1 MSISENI
8 RKDMFTASKEGRVDE
23 SNILKMALAAIKN
36 SEIET
41 GKELTDV
48 EVEKILRK
56 ETRKITDS
64 IDQYTKM
71 GREDLLAKENAQLEI
86 LNKYLP
92 KLLTEEEVRVVV
104 KNKITELG
112 ITEMRDMGRIMG
124 AVMAEVGS
132 LTDGNTV
139 KNIVSE
145 LLK

>member
-8 RKDMFTASKEGRVDE
+8 RKDMFTASKEGRADE
-23 SNILKMALAAIKN
+23 SDILKMALAAIKN
-36 SEIET
+36 VEIEV
-41 GKELTDV
+41 GKELTD
-48 EVEKILRK
+48 EEAEKILRK
-56 ETRKITDS
+56 EARKITDA

-71 GREDLLAKENAQLEI
+71 GREDLLAKEKAQLEI
-86 LNKYLP
+86 LDKYLP
-92 KLLTEEEVRVVV
+92 QLLTEDEVRVVV

-112 ITEMRDMGRIMG
+112 ITEMRDMGRLMG
-124 AVMAEVGS
+124 AVMAEIGT

>member
-23 SNILKMALAAIKN
+23 SDILKMALAAIKN
-36 SEIET
+36 AEIDAE
-41 GKELTDV
+41 KELTDAD
-48 EVEKILRK
+48 VEKILRK
-56 ETRKITDS
+56 EARKITDA

-71 GREDLLAKENAQLEI
+71 GREDLLAKEKAQLEI
-86 LNKYLP
+86 LDKYLP
-92 KLLTEEEVRVVV
+92 QLLTEDEVKVVV
-104 KNKITELG
+104 KNKIAELK
-112 ITEMRDMGRIMG
+112 ITEMRDMGRLMG
-124 AVMAEVGS
+124 AVMAEIGT

>member
-36 SEIET
+36 VEIEV
-41 GKELTDV
+41 GKELEDS

-56 ETRKITDS
+56 EARKITDA

-71 GREDLLAKENAQLEI
+71 GREDLLVKEKAQLEI
-86 LNKYLP
+86 LDKYLP
-92 KLLTEEEVRVVV
+92 QLLTEDEVRVVV
-104 KNKITELG
+104 KNKIAELG
-112 ITEMRDMGRIMG
+112 ITEMRDMGRLMG
-124 AVMAEVGS
+124 AVMAEIGT

>member
-23 SNILKMALAAIKN
+23 SDILKMALAAIKN
-36 SEIET
+36 VEIDT
-41 GKELTDV
+41 GKELEDS

-56 ETRKITDS
+56 EARKITDA

-71 GREDLLAKENAQLEI
+71 GRDDLLVKERAQLEI
-86 LNKYLP
+86 LDKYLP
-92 KLLTEEEVRVVV
+92 QLLTEDEVRVVV
-104 KNKITELG
+104 KNKIKELG
-112 ITEMRDMGRIMG
+112 ITEMRDMGRLMG
-124 AVMAEVGS
+124 SVMAEIGT

>member
-8 RKDMFTASKEGRVDE
+8 RKDMFTASKEGRADE

-71 GREDLLAKENAQLEI
+71 GRDDLLVKEKAQLEI

-104 KNKITELG
+104 KKKITELG
-112 ITEMRDMGRIMG
+112 ISEMKDMGRLMG

>member
-8 RKDMFTASKEGRVDE
+8 RKDMFAVSKEGRVDE

-36 SEIET
+36 AEIES
-41 GKELTDV
+41 GKELEDS

-56 ETRKITDS
+56 EARKITDA

-71 GREDLLAKENAQLEI
+71 GREDLLAKEKAQLEI
-86 LNKYLP
+86 LDKYLP
-92 KLLTEEEVRVVV
+92 QLLTEDEIRIVV

-112 ITEMRDMGRIMG
+112 ISEMKDMGKLMG
-124 AVMAEVGS
+124 AVMGEVGS
-132 LTDGNTV
+132 LADGNTV

>member
-36 SEIET
+36 VEIET
-41 GKELTDV
+41 GKELEDV

-71 GREDLLAKENAQLEI
+71 GREDLLAKEKTQLEI

-92 KLLTEEEVRVVV
+92 QLLTEDEVRVVV

-112 ITEMRDMGRIMG
+112 ITEMRDMGRLMG
-124 AVMAEVGS
+124 AVMAEIGS

>member
-36 SEIET
+36 VEIET
-41 GKELTDV
+41 GKELEDS

-56 ETRKITDS
+56 EARKIIDA

-71 GREDLLAKENAQLEI
+71 GREDLLAKEKAQLEI
-86 LNKYLP
+86 IDKYLP
-92 KLLTEEEVRVVV
+92 QLLTEDEVRVVV
-104 KNKITELG
+104 KNKIAELG
-112 ITEMRDMGRIMG
+112 ITEMRDMGKLMG
-124 AVMAEVGS
+124 AVMAEIGT

-139 KNIVSE
+139 KEIVLE

>member
-36 SEIET
+36 VEIDT
-41 GKELTDV
+41 GKELEDS

-56 ETRKITDS
+56 EARKITDA

-71 GREDLLAKENAQLEI
+71 GREDLLAKEKAQLEI
-86 LNKYLP
+86 LDKYLP
-92 KLLTEEEVRVVV
+92 QLLTEDEVRIVV
-104 KNKITELG
+104 KNKIAELG
-112 ITEMRDMGRIMG
+112 ITEMRDMGKLMG
-124 AVMAEVGS
+124 AVMAEIGS

>member
-36 SEIET
+36 VEIDT
-41 GKELTDV
+41 GKELEDP

-56 ETRKITDS
+56 EARKITDA

-71 GREDLLAKENAQLEI
+71 GRDDLLVKEKAQLEI
-86 LNKYLP
+86 LDKYLP
-92 KLLTEEEVRVVV
+92 QLLTEDEVRVVV

-112 ITEMRDMGRIMG
+112 ITEMRDMGRLMG
-124 AVMAEVGS
+124 AVMAEIGS

>member
-8 RKDMFTASKEGRVDE
+8 RKDMFAASKEGRVDE

-36 SEIET
+36 VEIET
-41 GKELTDV
+41 VKELEDG

-71 GREDLLAKENAQLEI
+71 GRDDLLAKERAQLEI
-86 LNKYLP
+86 LDKYLP
-92 KLLTEEEVRVVV
+92 QLLTEEEVRVVV
-104 KNKITELG
+104 KNKIAELG
-112 ITEMRDMGRIMG
+112 ITEMKDMGRLMG
-124 AVMAEVGS
+124 SVMAEIGS

>member
-8 RKDMFTASKEGRVDE
+8 RKDMFAASKEGRVDE

-36 SEIET
+36 VEIET
-41 GKELTDV
+41 GKELEDS

-56 ETRKITDS
+56 EARKITDA

-71 GREDLLAKENAQLEI
+71 GRDDLLVKEKAQLEI
-86 LNKYLP
+86 LDKYLP
-92 KLLTEEEVRVVV
+92 QLLTEDEVRVVV

-112 ITEMRDMGRIMG
+112 ITEMRDMGRLMG
-124 AVMAEVGS
+124 AVMAEIGT

>member
-8 RKDMFTASKEGRVDE
+8 RKDMFAASKEGRVDE

-36 SEIET
+36 VEIDT
-41 GKELTDV
+41 GKELEDP

-56 ETRKITDS
+56 EARKITDA

-71 GREDLLAKENAQLEI
+71 GRDDLLVKEKAQLEI
-86 LNKYLP
+86 LDKYLP
-92 KLLTEEEVRVVV
+92 QLLTEDEVRVVV

-112 ITEMRDMGRIMG
+112 ITEMRDMGRLMG
-124 AVMAEVGS
+124 AVMAEIGT

>member
-23 SNILKMALAAIKN
+23 SDILKMALAAIKN
-36 SEIET
+36 VEIDT
-41 GKELTDV
+41 GKELEDS

-56 ETRKITDS
+56 EARKITDA

-71 GREDLLAKENAQLEI
+71 GREDLLAKEKAQLEI
-86 LNKYLP
+86 LDKYLP
-92 KLLTEEEVRVVV
+92 QLLTEDEVRVVV
-104 KNKITELG
+104 KNKIKELG
-112 ITEMRDMGRIMG
+112 ITEMRDMGRLMG
-124 AVMAEVGS
+124 AVMAEIGT

>member
-36 SEIET
+36 VEIEA
-41 GKELTDV
+41 GKELEDS

-56 ETRKITDS
+56 EARKIIDA

-71 GREDLLAKENAQLEI
+71 GREDLLAKEKGQLEI
-86 LNKYLP
+86 IDKYLP
-92 KLLTEEEVRVVV
+92 QLLTEDEVRVVV

-112 ITEMRDMGRIMG
+112 ITEMKDMGRLMG
-124 AVMAEVGS
+124 AVMAEIGT

-139 KNIVSE
+139 KEIVLE

>member
-36 SEIET
+36 VEIDT
-41 GKELTDV
+41 GKELEDS

-56 ETRKITDS
+56 EARKITDA

-71 GREDLLAKENAQLEI
+71 GRDDLLVKEKAQLEI
-86 LNKYLP
+86 LDKYLP
-92 KLLTEEEVRVVV
+92 QLLTEDEVRVVV

-112 ITEMRDMGRIMG
+112 ITEMRDMGRLMG
-124 AVMAEVGS
+124 AVMAEIGT

-139 KNIVSE
+139 RNIVSE

>member
-23 SNILKMALAAIKN
+23 SDILKMALAAIKN
-36 SEIET
+36 AEIDT
-41 GKELTDV
+41 GKELEDS

-56 ETRKITDS
+56 EARKITDA

-71 GREDLLAKENAQLEI
+71 GREELLAKEKAQLEI
-86 LNKYLP
+86 LDKYLP
-92 KLLTEEEVRVVV
+92 QLLTEDEVRVVV

-112 ITEMRDMGRIMG
+112 ITEMKDMGRLMG
-124 AVMAEVGS
+124 AVMAEIGT

-139 KNIVSE
+139 KNIVME
-145 LLK
+145 FLK